1 MGSISN
7 SHDGM
12 AGTRSIS
19 AFFLSQQ
26 AASAARAELVAA
38 GLSFEAV
45 KITDGQGTV
54 TGRSSAAQPAAGGL
68 LDTIK
73 NAFTQDQPS
82 FDAERGRPGHVV
94 TAHVPAALFERASA
108 ILSRDGDISQTQA

>member
-12 AGTRSIS
+12 PGTRSLS
-19 AFFLSQQ
+19 AFFVSQP
-26 AASAARAELVAA
+26 AAAAARAALVEA

-68 LDTIK
+68 VDTLK
-73 NAFTQDQPS
+73 NAFAQDQPS
-82 FDAERGRPGHVV
+82 FDAERSRAGHVV
-94 TAHVPAALFERASA
+94 TAHVPAELFERAAA
-108 ILSRDGDISQTQA
+108 ILAREGDISQMQT